1 MLALC
6 LASACRERKEAA
18 PPWGT
23 SAGDTTRVGGGFTM
37 DDIMANGELIML
49 TLTGPD
55 TYYDYHGSG
64 MGTQYLLCEKFA
76 MSIGVRLRVD
86 VCRDTAEVLRRLS
99 GGEGDIAALLLPVDT
114 AVAHNFLGCG
124 VAIDSL
130 DVRWAV
136 NGGNNSLAQALDKW
150 FSPAVLDA
158 VRAEERQRLS
168 SRIVNRPVRVSAP
181 FIDRKKGVISRY
193 DGLFRKHAPTIRW
206 DWRLLAAQCYQE
218 SAFQPT
224 ARSWAG
230 ACGLMQIMPSTAQFM
245 GLPMSKIYDPEA
257 NISAAVKCIKQLNDT
272 FSDIPDAQERRW
284 FVLAAYNGGALHIRD
299 AMALAAKD
307 GRKAPYRWRDIE
319 RYVLL
324 LRQPQYYNDPVVKHG
339 YMRGDETVGY
349 VRRIRELYAQ
359 YNGSAHVSGA
369 AGSLSSGGSLSPVTP
384 RKATKKHRFRRRQAG
399 DE

>member
-1 MLALC
+1 MLSLC
-6 LASACRERKEAA
+6 FACSGCGKKEAA
-18 PPWGT
+18 LPWGSEASDT
-23 SAGDTTRVGGGFTM
+23 AGIGRGFTM

-86 VCRDTAEVLRRLS
+86 VCRDTTEVLRRLS

-114 AVAHNFLGCG
+114 AVAHNLLGCG

-136 NGGNNSLAQALDKW
+136 NGGNNSLAQALDRW
-150 FSPAVLDA
+150 YTPEVLEQVID
-158 VRAEERQRLS
+158 EERQRLS

-181 FIDRKKGVISRY
+181 FVDRKKGVISRY

-230 ACGLMQIMPSTAQFM
+230 ACGLMQIMPSTAQHV
-245 GLPMSKIYDPEA
+245 GLSMSEIYDPEA
-257 NISAAVKCIKQLNDT
+257 NISAAVKYIKQLNDT

-284 FVLAAYNGGALHIRD
+284 FVLAAYNGGVLHIRD

-307 GRKAPYRWRDIE
+307 GKKAPYRWRDIE
-319 RYVLL
+319 HYVLL

-359 YNGSAHVSGA
+359 YDGSAHVSGTA
-369 AGSLSSGGSLSPVTP
+369 DSSSSGGSLSPVTP
-384 RKATKKHRFRRRQAG
+384 RKATKKHRFRRPTG
-399 DE
+399 KDE

>member
-1 MLALC
+1 MALC
-6 LASACRERKEAA
+6 LACSGCGRREAA
-18 PPWGT
+18 LPWGT
-23 SAGDTTRVGGGFTM
+23 SAGDTTHVGAGFTM
-37 DDIMANGELIML
+37 DDIIANGELIML

-55 TYYDYHGSG
+55 TYYDYHGGG
-64 MGTQYLLCEKFA
+64 MGTQFLLCERFA
-76 MSIGVRLRVD
+76 LSIGVRLRVD
-86 VCRDTAEVLRRLS
+86 VCRDTVELIRRVS
-99 GGEGDIAALLLPVDT
+99 SGEGDVVALMLPLDT
-114 AVAHNFLGCG
+114 AAAHNLLSCG
-124 VAIDSL
+124 ARIDSL
-130 DVRWAV
+130 HVGWAV
-136 NGGNNSLAQALDKW
+136 NGGNNTLAQALDKW
-150 FSPAVLDA
+150 FAPAVLDA
-158 VRAEERQRLS
+158 VRAEERHRLS

-181 FIDRKKGVISRY
+181 FVDRKKGIISRY

-230 ACGLMQIMPSTAQFM
+230 ACGLMQIMPSTAQHV
-245 GLPMSKIYDPEA
+245 GLSMSKIYDPEA
-257 NISAAVKCIKQLNDT
+257 NISAAVKYIKQLNDT

-284 FVLAAYNGGALHIRD
+284 FVLAAYNGGSLHIRD

-307 GRKAPYRWRDIE
+307 GKKAPYRWRDIE

-359 YNGSAHVSGA
+359 YNGGAHVSGT
-369 AGSLSSGGSLSPVTP
+369 AGSSSSDGSLSPVTP
-384 RKATKKHRFRRRQAG
+384 RKATKKHRFRHPTG
-399 DE
+399 KDE